1 MHLAGVELQVHTMC
15 IVDYGYV
22 VALRYYR
29 LSSPLVS
36 PSTHGYIRVHGS
48 TENPARQIVA
58 WSSALPAP
66 RRAHRTRAS
75 APVPTPAPARVDR
88 PLNSLYT
95 FRQPTGQQEAP
106 YQLATMEDLTE
117 DMIKEFEQAFQ
128 LFDKD
133 GNGMIEAKELA
144 DVLNALG
151 QSPSEEDID
160 KMMREIDG
168 DRNGTIEFSEFLT
181 MMASKMRVV
190 DNEEE
195 IQEAFKVFDMNAD
208 GFITIEELA
217 QSMAS
222 LNESFTK
229 KEIQEM
235 VKVVGSEGK
244 VNYNQFKNMM
254 LSSA

>member
-1 MHLAGVELQVHTMC
+1 
-15 IVDYGYV
+15 
-22 VALRYYR
+22 
-29 LSSPLVS
+29 
-36 PSTHGYIRVHGS
+36 
-48 TENPARQIVA
+48 
-58 WSSALPAP
+58 
-66 RRAHRTRAS
+66 
-75 APVPTPAPARVDR
+75 
-88 PLNSLYT
+88 
-95 FRQPTGQQEAP
+95 
-106 YQLATMEDLTE
+106 
-117 DMIKEFEQAFQ
+117 MIKEFEQAFQ

-160 KMMREIDG
+160 KMIREIDG
-168 DRNGTIEFSEFLT
+168 DKNGTIEFSEFLT

-208 GFITIEELA
+208 GFITIEELV

-235 VKVVGSEGK
+235 VKVVGTEGK